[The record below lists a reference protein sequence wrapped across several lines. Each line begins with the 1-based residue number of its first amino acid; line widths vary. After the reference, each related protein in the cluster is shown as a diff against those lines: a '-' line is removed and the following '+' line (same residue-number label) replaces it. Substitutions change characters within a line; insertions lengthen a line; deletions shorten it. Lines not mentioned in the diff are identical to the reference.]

1 LYWHNTRKVL
11 LSKEAGQPP
20 VRGIRNSYCA
30 GVVADS
36 QQIYARAAGTG
47 GQERRTLPRWGSVVA
62 APVACRE
69 ALAAEVLEHTMAI
82 AVVVAH
88 KVAFAV
94 GRDNS
99 GTGAALHTG
108 WVAVAGL
115 PGLFHSLCKI
125 VDRR

>member
-1 LYWHNTRKVL
+1 MV
-11 LSKEAGQPP
+11 PP
-20 VRGIRNSYCA
+20 GKGTGRPAVRGIHSSYCA
-30 GVVADS
+30 GVVAYS
-36 QQIYARAAGTG
+36 QKICARAAGTG

-88 KVAFAV
+88 KVAFAADM
-94 GRDNS
+94 GNP
-99 GTGAALHTG
+99 GTEAALHTG

-115 PGLFHSLCKI
+115 PELFHSWCKI
-125 VDRR
+125 ADRR